1 MIQVSQIK
9 ILSGEDSDTKR
20 RSQLAKVL
28 HINPSN
34 IGKIQIRKKSLD
46 ARKHPDIYWVYQL
59 VCSVEHESEILK
71 KCQKNQQVQFY
82 EPKTPL
88 EDMLTLK
95 GKDPGR
101 VIIVGCGPAGLFTA
115 YCLSQAGIKST
126 IVERG
131 KTVEQRMKD
140 IEEFWDG
147 GSLNPESNVSFGEGG
162 AGTFS
167 DGKLNTAVKDKTG
180 RIPLVLRTFVKYGAP
195 QEIEYL
201 SKPHIG
207 TDLLRNVI
215 LNMRKELEAR
225 GCTFLFETKLV
236 DIRLDGGCVGSVIVE
251 KNGQSSE
258 IKCDQCVLAIGH
270 SARDT
275 FSMLVQNDIP
285 METKPFA
292 IGVRAEHLQKEI
304 NTNQYGMDSD
314 ELPAADYKC
323 TGKGVND
330 RGVYSFCMCPGG
342 FVVNASSEQG
352 ALVVNGMSNHDRS
365 ERNANS
371 AIIVT
376 VTPEDFPD
384 SSILGGVH
392 LQQQLEKAAFE
403 QGKGKIPV
411 QLFGDFE
418 KNVPSS
424 SFGHV
429 TPNTKGGTIL
439 ANVREILPEEIGDSI
454 CMGMHQ
460 FAKRIHGFDRED
472 TLMLGVETRTSSPV
486 RILRGDYLESDIKG
500 LYPCGEGA
508 GYAGGIMSAAVDGV
522 KVAQSLLDRED
533 EEE

>member
-236 DIRLDGGCVGSVIVE
+236 DIRLDGG
-251 KNGQSSE
+251 
-258 IKCDQCVLAIGH
+258 
-270 SARDT
+270 
-275 FSMLVQNDIP
+275 
-285 METKPFA
+285 
-292 IGVRAEHLQKEI
+292 
-304 NTNQYGMDSD
+304 
-314 ELPAADYKC
+314 
-323 TGKGVND
+323 
-330 RGVYSFCMCPGG
+330 
-342 FVVNASSEQG
+342 
-352 ALVVNGMSNHDRS
+352 
-365 ERNANS
+365 
-371 AIIVT
+371 
-376 VTPEDFPD
+376 
-384 SSILGGVH
+384 
-392 LQQQLEKAAFE
+392 
-403 QGKGKIPV
+403 
-411 QLFGDFE
+411 
-418 KNVPSS
+418 
-424 SFGHV
+424 
-429 TPNTKGGTIL
+429 
-439 ANVREILPEEIGDSI
+439 
-454 CMGMHQ
+454 
-460 FAKRIHGFDRED
+460 
-472 TLMLGVETRTSSPV
+472 
-486 RILRGDYLESDIKG
+486 
-500 LYPCGEGA
+500 
-508 GYAGGIMSAAVDGV
+508 
-522 KVAQSLLDRED
+522 
-533 EEE
+533 